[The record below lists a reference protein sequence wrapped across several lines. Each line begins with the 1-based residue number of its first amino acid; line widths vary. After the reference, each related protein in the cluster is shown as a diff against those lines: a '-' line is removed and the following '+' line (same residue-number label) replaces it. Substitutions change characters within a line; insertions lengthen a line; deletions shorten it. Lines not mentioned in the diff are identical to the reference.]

1 MAFFFSGDVDTV
13 EDGGFLLSL
22 SLSLI
27 PPPSSST
34 GSGRVDCS
42 TARKRAGSLVSSN
55 SSKQCRARVA
65 AITFPLSSINF
76 LAVLSK

>member
-22 SLSLI
+22 SLI
-27 PPPSSST
+27 PPSSST